1 MESKEFDLGIILSLT
16 TGRIFA
22 KLDKIYDAVDYLTND
37 KIYTHQMIRVLPIL
51 KEYVLS
57 TYPELRGIGEEE
69 KFENVS
75 EIQLFLKEQ
84 KEKFGNSLKLSQI
97 SKDMGYQHID
107 PIIEASFLLQKTKK
121 L

>member
-22 KLDKIYDAVDYLTND
+22 KLDKLCDAVDYLTND

-69 KFENVS
+69 KFENVRRVFAACGVC
-75 EIQLFLKEQ
+75 I
-84 KEKFGNSLKLSQI
+84 
-97 SKDMGYQHID
+97 
-107 PIIEASFLLQKTKK
+107 
-121 L
+121 